1 MATKLSRRKFLQLS
15 TGVGVGLALNACGA
29 FSRAGRPI
37 KIGYV
42 TTQTG
47 PLAGFSEA
55 DDFII
60 NGIREVWANGIMVSG
75 TTHPVEIIVADSQS
89 NPGHA
94 AEVARN
100 LILND
105 KIDLMIVGN
114 TPENTNPVSDQC
126 EVNQVPCISSLA
138 PWQPWYFRTPDV
150 PASGYH
156 WTYHFFWGLEDIIQ
170 VYLNLW
176 ESLET
181 SKVVGGL
188 WPNDSDGFAW
198 SDPDLGFPP
207 AMIARG
213 FKVIDPGRYEN
224 LSRDFTPQISMFKE
238 TGVEIV
244 SGVMLPPDLATFLN
258 QADQQGFKPKA
269 VTVAKAAL
277 FPGSVEAIGGNLGDG
292 LTGEVW
298 WSPSHPFKSSLT
310 GITPIDLANTYTE
323 ETGRQWTQFLGFVHA
338 LFEVVADTLA
348 RTENIDDSEAILA
361 AIKATRLDTIVGLIT
376 WAGGPTP
383 NVSKTPLV
391 GGQWG
396 PGQDFPWELTI
407 TSNAIA
413 PDIPTGGSTRPMP
426 NS

>member
-1 MATKLSRRKFLQLS
+1 MPRILSRRNFLKLS
-15 TGVGVGLALNACGA
+15 TGASLGLALNACGL
-29 FSRAGRPI
+29 FTSAGRPI

-55 DDFII
+55 DDFILK
-60 NGIREVWANGIMVSG
+60 GIREVWAKGIAIGGVS
-75 TTHPVEIIVADSQS
+75 HPIEIIVADSQS
-89 NPGHA
+89 NPERA
-94 AEVARN
+94 AEVALN

-105 KIDLMIVGN
+105 KIDLMTVGN
-114 TPENTNPVSDQC
+114 TPETTNPVSDQC

-138 PWQPWYFRTPDV
+138 PWQPWYFRAPNV
-150 PASGYH
+150 PAAGYR

-170 VYLNLW
+170 VFLNLW
-176 ESLET
+176 ESLDT
-181 SKVVGGL
+181 NKTVGGL

-207 AMIARG
+207 AIIARG

-224 LSRDFTPQISMFKE
+224 LSSDFTPQITMFKE
-238 TGVEIV
+238 AGVEIV
-244 SGVMLPPDLATFLN
+244 SGVMLPPDLVTFLN
-258 QADQQGFKPKA
+258 QADQQGYKPKA

-292 LTGEVW
+292 LTGEIW
-298 WSPSHPFKSSLT
+298 WSPNHPFKSSLT
-310 GITPIDLANTYTE
+310 GLTGSELAGAYTQ

-338 LFEVVADTLA
+338 IFEVVADVLA
-348 RTENIDDSEAILA
+348 RTENIDDKAAIIS
-361 AIKATRLDTIVGLIT
+361 AIKATKLDTIIGPVSWT
-376 WAGGPTP
+376 GGPTP

-407 TSNAIA
+407 TSNATA
-413 PDIPTGGSTRPMP
+413 PNIPAAGSTRPMP

>member
-60 NGIREVWANGIMVSG
+60 NGIREIWADGIMVGG
-75 TTHPVEIIVADSQS
+75 TTYPVEIIVADSQS

-105 KIDLMIVGN
+105 KVDLMTVGN

-126 EVNQVPCISSLA
+126 EINQVPCISSLA
-138 PWQPWYFRTPDV
+138 PWQSWYFRTPDV

-170 VYLNLW
+170 VYLNIW

-181 SKVVGGL
+181 NKVVGGL

-207 AMIARG
+207 AIIARG

-224 LSRDFTPQISMFKE
+224 LSNDFTPQISMFKE
-238 TGVEIV
+238 AGVEIV
-244 SGVMLPPDLATFLN
+244 SGVMLPPDLVTFLN

-277 FPGSVEAIGGNLGDG
+277 FPGSVEAIGGHLGDG

-298 WSPSHPFKSSLT
+298 WSPSHPFVSSLT
-310 GITPIDLANTYTE
+310 GITPIDLANTYTQ

-348 RTENIDDSEAILA
+348 RTENIDDSESILA
-361 AIKATRLDTIVGLIT
+361 AIKATRLDTIVGPIT
-376 WAGGPTP
+376 WTGGPTP
-383 NVSKTPLV
+383 NVCKTPLV

-407 TSNAIA
+407 TSNATA

>member
-1 MATKLSRRKFLQLS
+1 MRQLSRRTFLNLS
-15 TGVGVGLALNACGA
+15 TLAGVGLALNACGL
-29 FSRAGRPI
+29 FTGTGRPI

-42 TTQTG
+42 TPQTG

-55 DDFII
+55 DDFVLK
-60 NGIREVWANGIMVSG
+60 GIRDMWAAGVMVG
-75 TTHPVEIIVADSQS
+75 KKTHPVEIIVADSQS
-89 NPGHA
+89 NAERA
-94 AEVARN
+94 AEVALD

-105 KIDLMIVGN
+105 KVDLMTVGN
-114 TPENTNPVSDQC
+114 TPETTNPVSDQC
-126 EVNQVPCISSLA
+126 EVNQVPCISNLA
-138 PWQPWYFRTPDV
+138 PWQSWYFRTPDV

-181 SKVVGGL
+181 NRLVGGL

-207 AMIARG
+207 AIIARG

-224 LSRDFTPQISMFKE
+224 LSSDFTPQIEMFKE
-238 TGVEIV
+238 AGVEIV
-244 SGVMLPPDLATFLN
+244 SGVMLPPDLATFLQ
-258 QADQQGFKPKA
+258 QADRQGFRPKA

-277 FPGSVEAIGGNLGDG
+277 FPSSVEAIGGNLGDG
-292 LTGEVW
+292 LTGEIW
-298 WSPSHPFKSSLT
+298 WSPNHPFKSSLT
-310 GITPIDLANTYTE
+310 GITPIDLAASYTQK
-323 ETGRQWTQFLGFVHA
+323 TGRQWTQFLGFVHA
-338 LFEVVADTLA
+338 LYEVVADVFA
-348 RTENIDDSEAILA
+348 RTTDIDDKESILA
-361 AIKATRLDTIVGLIT
+361 AIKATKLDTIVGPIS
-376 WAGGPTP
+376 WVGGPNP
-383 NVSKTPLV
+383 NVCKTPLV

-407 TSNAIA
+407 TSNATA
-413 PDIPTGGSTRPMP
+413 PNIPTGAITRLMP